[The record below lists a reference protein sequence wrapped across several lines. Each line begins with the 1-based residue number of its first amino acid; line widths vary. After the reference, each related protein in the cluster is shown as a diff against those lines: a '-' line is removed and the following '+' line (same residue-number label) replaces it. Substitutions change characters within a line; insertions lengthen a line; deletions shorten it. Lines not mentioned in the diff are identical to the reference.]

1 MQSKKVA
8 EPKVTQRII
17 KKYPN
22 RRLYDTDTSS
32 YITLAQVKRLVMDS
46 EPFVVMD
53 VKTGEDLTRSILLQ
67 IILEEESNDSP
78 MFTAPVLASVIRFYG
93 HAMQGFMGGYLEKNM
108 QQLMDVQ
115 AKFAEQSKGLS
126 PEMWTQFMALQSP
139 VLQSML
145 GGKLEQSKN
154 LFEQMQEQMQ
164 KQTGQMLGAFGINA
178 GTIYLFMSEVITKS
192 NTAPK
197 VGFVSL
203 GCAKALTDSELILT
217 QLSAEGY
224 QTSKTFEG
232 ADLVI
237 VNTCGF
243 IDDAVKESLDTI
255 GEALAENGKVIVTG
269 CLGAKTAEGGDNLVR
284 QVHPSVLAVTGPQ
297 ATQEVMDAVH
307 ANLPKPHDPFIDL
320 VPNAFG
326 VAGIKLTPRHYAYIK
341 ISEGCNHR
349 CTFCII
355 PSMRGDLVSR
365 PIGDVLK
372 EARALFEGGVKELLV
387 ISQDTSAYGVDV
399 KYRTGFWDG
408 KPTKTRLL
416 ELAAALGDMA
426 EPYGAWVR
434 LHYVYPYPSVDDLL
448 PLMAAGKVLPYLDV
462 PLQHSHPEVLK
473 RMKRPASD
481 EKNLERIQRW
491 REVCPDIV
499 VRSTFIAGFPGETE
513 EEFSHLLDFMREA
526 QIDRAGCFAYSPV
539 QGAVANDIGGM
550 LPIELREERRARFM
564 AVAEAVSSAKLQQ
577 RIGATMQVLVDSAP
591 GLGKKGGLGRSY
603 ADAPEIDGVV
613 KLLPPEKIS
622 KTLRV
627 GEFTKA
633 RIVGAQGHDLV
644 AQPF

>member
-1 MQSKKVA
+1 
-8 EPKVTQRII
+8 
-17 KKYPN
+17 
-22 RRLYDTDTSS
+22 
-32 YITLAQVKRLVMDS
+32 
-46 EPFVVMD
+46 
-53 VKTGEDLTRSILLQ
+53 
-67 IILEEESNDSP
+67 
-78 MFTAPVLASVIRFYG
+78 
-93 HAMQGFMGGYLEKNM
+93 
-108 QQLMDVQ
+108 
-115 AKFAEQSKGLS
+115 
-126 PEMWTQFMALQSP
+126 
-139 VLQSML
+139 
-145 GGKLEQSKN
+145 
-154 LFEQMQEQMQ
+154 
-164 KQTGQMLGAFGINA
+164 
-178 GTIYLFMSEVITKS
+178 MSEAITKKTS
-192 NTAPK
+192 APK

-217 QLSAEGY
+217 QLNAEGY
-224 QTSKTFEG
+224 QTSKTFQG

-243 IDDAVKESLDTI
+243 IDDAIKESLDTI

-269 CLGAKTAEGGDNLVR
+269 CLGAKAAEGGENLVR
-284 QVHPSVLAVTGPQ
+284 KMHPSVLAVTGPQ

-399 KYRTGFWDG
+399 KYRMGFWEG
-408 KPTKTRLL
+408 RPIKTRML
-416 ELAAALGDMA
+416 ELVQALGDMA
-426 EPYGAWVR
+426 EPYGGWVR
-434 LHYVYPYPSVDDLL
+434 LHYVYPYPSVDEVL
-448 PLMAAGKVLPYLDV
+448 PLMATGKVLPYLDV
-462 PLQHSHPEVLK
+462 PLQHSHPDVLK
-473 RMKRPASD
+473 RMKRPASG

-491 REVCPDIV
+491 REICPDIV

-526 QIDRAGCFAYSPV
+526 KIDRAGCFAYSPV
-539 QGAVANDIGGM
+539 NGAAANDIPGM

-564 AVAEAVSSAKLQQ
+564 AVAEAVSAAKLQQ

-591 GLGKKGGLGRSY
+591 ALGKKGGVGRSY
-603 ADAPEIDGVV
+603 ADAPEIDGIV

-622 KTLRV
+622 KTLKV

-633 RIVGAQGHDLV
+633 RIVGTQGHDLV